1 MMTLRNLIDHLELV
15 PLTKN
20 IDMNTSFFNAYAS
33 DLLSNALAVIDPNTL
48 WITVQVHGNIL
59 GVGSIK
65 QCPAI
70 IISEGSIPS
79 QEVIDK
85 ANEKDI
91 QLLASQLPT
100 FELSGLL
107 YALLKEEQCG

>member
-1 MMTLRNLIDHLELV
+1 MTLRSLIDKLKLS
-15 PLTKN
+15 PLTQN
-20 IDMNTSFFNAYAS
+20 IDMNTSFTNAYAS
-33 DLLSNALAVIDPNTL
+33 DLLSNALAIVDPDTI

-70 IISEGSIPS
+70 IISEGSMPS
-79 QEVIDK
+79 QEVINK

-107 YALLKEEQCG
+107 YSLIKEEQSG